1 MEKFKKILVCVDL
14 SDYSKRTLDC
24 SLSLAAEFSSE
35 LVIFSVINIRD
46 INAVETA
53 SHFYPEQIDVK
64 DYVKR
69 AKEARHQ
76 QVQEFLDQHYSETI
90 SGINISVEVGVPFE
104 AILEIIESENID
116 LVIMGNKGRGN
127 VLGTRFGST
136 AEKVF
141 RHSPVHVFSVRD
153 PKQFR
158 RHR

>member
-1 MEKFKKILVCVDL
+1 MEKFKKILACVDL
-14 SDYSKRTLDC
+14 SDYSKMTLDC
-24 SLSLAAEFSSE
+24 SLSLAAEFSAE
-35 LVIFSVINIRD
+35 IVIFSVINIRD

-53 SHFYPEQIDVK
+53 SHFYPEQINVE

-69 AKEARHQ
+69 AKESRRQ
-76 QVQEFLDQHYSETI
+76 QIQELLDLHYSETS
-90 SGINISVEVGVPFE
+90 SGISISVEVGVPFE
-104 AILEIIESENID
+104 AILEVIESEHID

-153 PKQFR
+153 RKEFR

>member
-1 MEKFKKILVCVDL
+1 MEKLKKILACVDL
-14 SDYSKRTLDC
+14 SDYSKMTMDC
-24 SLSLAAEFSSE
+24 SLSLAAEFRSE
-35 LVIFSVINIRD
+35 IVIFSVINTRD
-46 INAVETA
+46 ISAVETA
-53 SHFYPEQIDVK
+53 SHFYPEQINVK

-69 AKEARHQ
+69 AKESRHQ
-76 QVQEFLDQHYSETI
+76 QIQEFLDHHYSEAI
-90 SGINISVEVGVPFE
+90 SGITIRVEVGVPFE
-104 AILEIIESENID
+104 AILEMIESENID
-116 LVIMGNKGRGN
+116 LVVMGNKGRGN